1 MNLECSHVYHFE
13 VSLHEVEAPVW
24 RATHVPSDYSFW
36 DRHVAIQDAMG
47 LDWQNR
53 EFRITAITR
62 QHLTGVES
70 ALQY

>member
-1 MNLECSHVYHFE
+1 VLEDFHWADQP
-13 VSLHEVEAPVW
+13 SLLLLEFVTRELA
-24 RATHVPSDYSFW
+24 
-36 DRHVAIQDAMG
+36 
-47 LDWQNR
+47 DWQNR